1 MIYGMQLFVKA
12 GLLIGWIMKILLV
25 VRDLNLDYIYG
36 RQGPSALILPRDDE
50 YPSSE
55 VHHVTTT

>member
-25 VRDLNLDYIYG
+25 VRELNLDYIYG
-36 RQGPSALILPRDDE
+36 RQGTSALLPRDE

-55 VHHVTTT
+55 AHHVTTT

>member
-25 VRDLNLDYIYG
+25 LKDLNLDHIDG
-36 RQGPSALILPRDDE
+36 RQVPSALLPRDE
-50 YPSSE
+50 YPS
-55 VHHVTTT
+55 

>member
-1 MIYGMQLFVKA
+1 MIYGMQLLVKA

-36 RQGPSALILPRDDE
+36 RQGPSALLPRDDE

>member
-25 VRDLNLDYIYG
+25 LKDLNLDHIDG
-36 RQGPSALILPRDDE
+36 RQVPSALLPRDE
-50 YPSSE
+50 YPSSDA
-55 VHHVTTT
+55 HHVTTT